1 MDERFAGRGGRRWA
15 ARYPTPVNTGPEGVV
30 ITAAMAKVLVW
41 TCAALLFLGSTAR
54 ASAACEAAQ
63 QRGGAAH
70 SKNDKRPD
78 SPPGR
83 EAPKKWWIDAELR
96 AELGITDQ
104 QSAAIE
110 KEWQKSLPQRSE
122 TRDRLSKLEAA
133 LEKMILEAADEATVT
148 AQLDRVEVA
157 RSEASKARLLML
169 YRMNKL
175 LTQDQR
181 AKLDA
186 KVKAMRERDGRR
198 GGGPRTPSF

>member
-1 MDERFAGRGGRRWA
+1 MARVLGWA
-15 ARYPTPVNTGPEGVV
+15 
-30 ITAAMAKVLVW
+30 
-41 TCAALLFLGSTAR
+41 CAALLFAGVPAR
-54 ASAACEAAQ
+54 AAVACEASQ
-63 QRGGAAH
+63 QRAGAPAH
-70 SKNDKRPD
+70 QKGDKRPD
-78 SPPGR
+78 QPPPGR
-83 EAPKKWWIDAELR
+83 EGPKKWWIEPELR

-104 QSAAIE
+104 QSAAIDQV
-110 KEWQKSLPQRSE
+110 WQKSLPQRTE

-148 AQLDRVEVA
+148 AQLDRVEAA
-157 RSEASKARLLML
+157 RSEASKARMLML

-198 GGGPRTPSF
+198 GGGGPR